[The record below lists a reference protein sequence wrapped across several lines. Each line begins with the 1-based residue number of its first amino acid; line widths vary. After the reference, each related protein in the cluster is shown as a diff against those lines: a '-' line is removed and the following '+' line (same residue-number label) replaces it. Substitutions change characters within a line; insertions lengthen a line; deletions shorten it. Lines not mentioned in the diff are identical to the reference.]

1 MIAFQT
7 EPYFSCCRCCKYIF
21 QSQCDYSF
29 KRKSLKKR
37 LSFVFPLK
45 MKQTSAKKREEIIVY
60 KGGPSWTELIVPTV
74 SLLTVVG
81 IFPFLATVARQLWVR
96 YQLTSN
102 RIVVD
107 SGFRGKQHVQVNW
120 DEVVSFRSVRRFGGI
135 SGDFVLQLKDGSKL
149 EIRSIPNYDKV
160 YEFLIEKNLKPFNK
174 LS

>member
-1 MIAFQT
+1 
-7 EPYFSCCRCCKYIF
+7 
-21 QSQCDYSF
+21 
-29 KRKSLKKR
+29 
-37 LSFVFPLK
+37 
-45 MKQTSAKKREEIIVY
+45 MKGASTKKREEITVY
-60 KGGPSWTELIVPTV
+60 EGGPSWTELVVPTV

-81 IFPFLATVARQLWVR
+81 IFPFLATVARQFWVR

-120 DEVVSFRSVRRFGGI
+120 DEVVSFRSVRRFGGM

-149 EIRSIPNYDKV
+149 EVRSIPNYNKI
-160 YEFLIEKNLKPFNK
+160 YEFLIDKKLKPLNK